1 MKCSVLQRQLLELER
16 PDHPPIELLTHL
28 ARCPAC
34 RAWQRHLLQLETD
47 VRQLPMPASTTRDDF
62 LRRLLIGT
70 SASTPGPEP
79 IPELAPPPD
88 LPTPERGTLPLRSF
102 RPPLGRRE
110 RGVRKLAL
118 ATGLAAGLLLFVL
131 GWTAWLL
138 PTNPLDTKQANSK
151 QPAPDP
157 LLAALVKHNLHLAA
171 TAKPRERVETLAAL
185 AEELHGEMRSLAH
198 AGTAEDLKTLAAL
211 YEKVV
216 RQGVLEQ
223 AGRLPAGQRQQVLKP
238 IAGRLSLVSN
248 EAEQLAT
255 EVAAD
260 RVEALQS
267 MAKAARDVKEKLLAL
282 AKEEALS

>member
-34 RAWQRHLLQLETD
+34 RAWQRHLLQLESD
-47 VRQLPMPASTTRDDF
+47 VRRLPVPASTTRDDF
-62 LRRLLIGT
+62 LQRLLVGT
-70 SASTPGPEP
+70 SSPVPVPEFTGEVVPPELPVPEP
-79 IPELAPPPD
+79 D
-88 LPTPERGTLPLRSF
+88 TLPIRPF
-102 RPPLGRRE
+102 RTTLGRRE

-138 PTNPLDTKQANSK
+138 PNNGPGTRQASK
-151 QPAPDP
+151 PAPPDP

-185 AEELHGEMRSLAH
+185 ADELHGEMRSLAR

-216 RQGVLEQ
+216 RKGVLEQ
-223 AGRLPAGQRQQVLKP
+223 ASQLPAGQREQVLKP
-238 IAGRLSLVSN
+238 IAGRLSLMAN

-255 EVAAD
+255 EVEAD
-260 RVEALQS
+260 RAEALKS
-267 MAKAARDVKEKLLAL
+267 MAKAASDVKEKLLAL
-282 AKEEALS
+282 AKEEAIS